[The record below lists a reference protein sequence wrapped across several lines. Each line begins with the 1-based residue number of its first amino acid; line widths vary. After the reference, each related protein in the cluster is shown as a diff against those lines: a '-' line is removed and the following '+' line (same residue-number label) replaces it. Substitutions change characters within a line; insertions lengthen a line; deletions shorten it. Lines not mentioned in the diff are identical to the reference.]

1 MPVLLLESHLGSAY
15 ATTNASGTVVGEMR
29 YYAFGETRLSTGTM
43 FTDRLYT
50 GQRQIAELGI
60 YHFNARFYSPKL
72 GRFLSADTLMS
83 GFANPQSLN
92 RYSYVGNN
100 PINANDPTGHY
111 CVGDLEGCR
120 DETGAPVN
128 DAPLYLHQD
137 DDGGGDDAG
146 DNSDWEEQVLQNLYD
161 MGGPEGVYAV
171 EYMMQND
178 VHLIFNQETQPA
190 AWHPFSNNIFLNSSQ
205 YSLNSDPANPFMLSS
220 IAHEAVHL
228 EQGPLKA
235 ITLGGEVEAWQIGF
249 TVYETITG
257 QLPSGKDPLA
267 AGNIMSLDANNL
279 SSSDLEN
286 TRQWMT
292 DFDPGYR
299 SDLLLPW
306 AEDSEAAKL
315 FSAFLPYI
323 PPLVPIP

>member
-1 MPVLLLESHLGSAY
+1 
-15 ATTNASGTVVGEMR
+15 
-29 YYAFGETRLSTGTM
+29 
-43 FTDRLYT
+43 
-50 GQRQIAELGI
+50 
-60 YHFNARFYSPKL
+60 
-72 GRFLSADTLMS
+72 
-83 GFANPQSLN
+83 
-92 RYSYVGNN
+92 
-100 PINANDPTGHY
+100 
-111 CVGDLEGCR
+111 
-120 DETGAPVN
+120 
-128 DAPLYLHQD
+128 
-137 DDGGGDDAG
+137 
-146 DNSDWEEQVLQNLYD
+146 
-161 MGGPEGVYAV
+161 MGGPEGVHAV

-190 AWHPFSNNIFLNSSQ
+190 AWHPFSNNIFLNSNQ

-220 IAHEAVHL
+220 IAHETVHL
-228 EQGPLKA
+228 QQPLLQR
-235 ITLGGEVEAWQIGF
+235 ITIAGETQAWQVGF

-279 SSSDLEN
+279 SQSDLEN

-315 FSAFLPYI
+315 LSVFLPYI